1 MEQNYAAID
10 RMFAKYETEDKP
22 DPAKPD
28 PAKSVHILVNTE
40 NGGQYVIKV
49 SDEN

>member
-22 DPAKPD
+22 DPAK
-28 PAKSVHILVNTE
+28 SVHTLVNTE